1 MSAAPPVAREPEGS
15 RKIRQIGRTVIRA
28 SLLIMFMT
36 LVGLVQM
43 YPPMGEIGNFT
54 YQSAF
59 VLIPMCVWGVATG
72 MGLTRAWRWSRFSML
87 MFGGLLTFATAVPA
101 LGFLLMS
108 REGLG
113 WWEAA
118 GLRALGLPLL
128 IAPALVVR
136 WHWYFV
142 GDEARAYFRGIRRA
156 PTASA

>member
-1 MSAAPPVAREPEGS
+1 MGAAPRLTGEPEGS

-59 VLIPMCVWGVATG
+59 IIIPMCLSGVATG
-72 MGLTRAWRWSRFSML
+72 VGLTRAWRWSRISML
-87 MFGGLLTFATAVPA
+87 MFGGLLAFLCAVPA
-101 LGFLLMS
+101 LGFFLME
-108 REGLG
+108 RGGFG
-113 WWEAA
+113 WWQIA
-118 GLRALGLPLL
+118 GLRAIGLVFL
-128 IAPALVVR
+128 IPPVLVVR

-142 GDEARAYFRGIRRA
+142 GDEARAYFQGRA
-156 PTASA
+156 PIARA